1 MPELVLILAVPSS
14 ADRAALTRPLAR
26 ARPAAVANG
35 DWRGWL
41 ARRLGRADLAQLPPA
56 HVAAGCNATPAG
68 TWFATPVS
76 LVAALDH
83 VRMAP
88 DGCVA
93 LTPEEAAQLS
103 ADFALRLGDAG
114 AGDAGAGGA
123 GAGCARLTLQPAGAE
138 GFLLAGLLASAHT
151 HDPARVLGADI
162 GPWLPTGQ
170 GAGPLRRLGS
180 EIEMWLHEH
189 PLARALRR
197 RGAPPVTALWLWG
210 GGAAVAAPASP
221 RTLAHWPRGYGA
233 DSWLRELWRA
243 AGESLAGPG
252 ATFASVSLAPDRDT
266 VVVVRGDAQF
276 ESGWLA
282 PALDALAARRLRG
295 VQLVVDERVFRF
307 SRFDLVKPWRR
318 AVEWTVPA

>member
-1 MPELVLILAVPSS
+1 MPELVLILAVPSP

-26 ARPAAVANG
+26 ARPAPVANG

-41 ARRLGRADLAQLPPA
+41 ARRVGRADLAQQPPA
-56 HVAAGCNATPAG
+56 HVAAGCNAKPAG
-68 TWFATPVS
+68 AWFATPVS

-103 ADFALRLGDAG
+103 ADFARRLGEAG
-114 AGDAGAGGA
+114 AAGA
-123 GAGCARLTLQPAGAE
+123 RLALQPAGAE
-138 GFLLAGLLASAHT
+138 GFLLAGLSANAHT

-162 GPWLPTGQ
+162 GAWLPKGQ
-170 GAGPLRRLGS
+170 GAGPLLRLGS

-210 GGAAVAAPASP
+210 GGAAVAAPAAP
-221 RTLAHWPRGYGA
+221 KPLTPWPQGYGA
-233 DSWLRELWRA
+233 DSWLRGLWRA
-243 AGESLAGPG
+243 AGESLAGSG
-252 ATFASVSLAPDRDT
+252 ATFASVSMAPDRDT
-266 VVVVRGDAQF
+266 VVVVRGAAQF
-276 ESGWLA
+276 ESQWLA
-282 PALDALAARRLRG
+282 PALEALAARRLRC
-295 VQLVVDERVFRF
+295 VQLVIDERVFRF
-307 SRFDLVKPWRR
+307 TRFDLVKPWRR